1 MEATLEAKTNA
12 KNLAT
17 DVFEKGEYETGHITV
32 TASKAKNA
40 KALRGRGKTVKASL
54 PVDVF
59 IVTPTTKG
67 TYPVLLFCHGWKM
80 TNEWYSDLFDH
91 IASHGYIIVAPQV

>member
-1 MEATLEAKTNA
+1 MEAKLKANPPV
-12 KNLAT
+12 KNGGT
-17 DVFEKGEYETGHITV
+17 DVFEKGDYETDHITV
-32 TASKAKNA
+32 KASKGKNA
-40 KALRGRGKTVKASL
+40 KASKGKTVKEASL

-59 IVTPTTKG
+59 IVTPTEKG